1 MFGRRPDGLTA
12 GREPPAKS
20 VGLLRRRI
28 LSKPP
33 GARKECAGRA
43 PHGISEMSRRHWAN
57 LTTAS
62 ALAIM
67 LGCAGS
73 LAQTSTGE
81 GPATEAAS
89 SAQAPAAP
97 VASEPAATAAA
108 AADHEIVTGTVS
120 SSSRPRDPASVD
132 AAAPVETGAEPV
144 TLDIPALEMP
154 AADPALIPAARPA
167 EPVPAAAPPAPVQA
181 MPAEPAP
188 EKPVQASVTVP
199 PAAQGPLQAVEP
211 IVPAPD
217 MPKVV
222 VEVDP
227 GLAFAADIAARAG
240 EAVAVRRLGERERAE
255 IVAAYQANQ
264 NRPFWIDAKGWTG
277 AGKRLVAQL
286 EHAGD
291 DGLRPTDYALP
302 VFELSDRTKLAEA
315 DLRLSALAVL
325 YARDA
330 RGGRLDPRKLS
341 KLITPKLDL
350 PSAGEVLATLA
361 AAGDAG
367 AALAAYNPPHEQYRR
382 LKAKLAEL
390 REHLDDTPLVRIPA
404 GPALKVGMRDERVP
418 LVRAR
423 LGLGPSEDAVFDR
436 STALALADF
445 QKKAGLPANG
455 ILSERTVAALG
466 KPATAQG
473 EEDVIAQMERWR
485 WLPQDLGTDHIMVNV
500 PEMRVRVIRSGKVV
514 HEARAIIGKPESAT
528 PIFSNRMDH
537 VIVNPSWY
545 VPPSILKK
553 EFLPGLAADPD
564 YAARRGYVVTRTKGG
579 GISVRQPPGERNAL
593 GWIKFMFPN
602 EHAVYLHDTPNRR
615 LFSADRRAFSHGCV
629 RVDNPFALA
638 DQLLGPEWT
647 SARLKALIGKG
658 ERRINLPQPLAIH
671 LVYNTMVVDAD
682 GKITRFDDVY
692 GFHRLVRQALEQQG

>member
-1 MFGRRPDGLTA
+1 
-12 GREPPAKS
+12 
-20 VGLLRRRI
+20 
-28 LSKPP
+28 
-33 GARKECAGRA
+33 
-43 PHGISEMSRRHWAN
+43 MSRRHWAN

-67 LGCAGS
+67 LGCAAS
-73 LAQTSTGE
+73 LAQTVTSGEAVTQPVQAVEEAST
-81 GPATEAAS
+81 AAVKQDS
-89 SAQAPAAP
+89 AAP
-97 VASEPAATAAA
+97 QAVSAAEDSPAQKETAAA
-108 AADHEIVTGTVS
+108 PELEPEIVTGTVS
-120 SSSRPRDPASVD
+120 SAARPRNPASID
-132 AAAPVETGAEPV
+132 AAAPAPEAEPQAV
-144 TLDIPALEMP
+144 TLDIPTIEMP
-154 AADPALIPAARPA
+154 AADPALAAGRPVSA
-167 EPVPAAAPPAPVQA
+167 SVTAPAAAA
-181 MPAEPAP
+181 
-188 EKPVQASVTVP
+188 
-199 PAAQGPLQAVEP
+199 GPLQATQP
-211 IVPAPD
+211 IVPVPE

-227 GLAFAADIAARAG
+227 GLAFAADIAARAAEG
-240 EAVAVRRLGERERAE
+240 VAVRRLGERERTE
-255 IVAAYQANQ
+255 IVAAYQARDNK
-264 NRPFWIDAKGWTG
+264 PFWIDAQGWTA
-277 AGKRLVAQL
+277 AGKRIVAQL
-286 EHAGD
+286 ERAAD

-302 VFELSDRTKLAEA
+302 VFEARDSAKLAEA

-341 KLITPKLDL
+341 KLLTPKLEL
-350 PSAGEVLATLA
+350 PAAGEVLATLSG
-361 AAGDAG
+361 AGDAG

-382 LKAKLAEL
+382 LKALLAQA

-404 GPALKVGMRDERVP
+404 GPALKVGMRDDRVP

-423 LGLGPSEDAVFDR
+423 LGLGPSDDAVFDR

-466 KPATAQG
+466 RPASAQG
-473 EEDVIAQMERWR
+473 EADIIAQMERWR

-500 PEMRVRVIRSGKVV
+500 PEMRVRVLRAGKVV

-528 PIFSNRMDH
+528 PIFSHRMDH

-545 VPPSILKK
+545 VPPSIMKK

-564 YAARRGYVVTRTKGG
+564 YAAKRGYVVTRTKGG
-579 GISVRQPPGERNAL
+579 AISVRQPPGERNAL

-615 LFSADRRAFSHGCV
+615 LFSAERRAFSHGCV

-647 SARLKALIGKG
+647 TERLKSLIGKG
-658 ERRINLPQPLAIH
+658 ERRINLPHPMPIH
-671 LVYNTMVVDAD
+671 LVYNTMVVGAD
-682 GKITRFDDVY
+682 GKVSRFDDVY